1 MVARRERCGVASI
14 RADLA
19 VLCRLSSPLLLL
31 FSLAFLTLLLEVA
44 PARGQAS
51 PGDWQGRVRQ
61 FCEKGDW
68 ASALRVV
75 EQEIAHS
82 PNDVDVRSWHA
93 RVLAWSGN
101 LAAAEHEYQAILNIS
116 AKDPDIW
123 LGLAGVYAREKKFEK
138 ALQALDTAVRLDPKR
153 ADLHAARARALRD
166 AGERAQAR
174 AEFQKALSFDPGSG
188 EARSGLTSLRR
199 EPRNELRLGNET
211 DFLSYSS
218 AYQGSWA
225 SLVTHWTPNWAS
237 RVAESVYQRAGVIA
251 EKFTG
256 SVTAK
261 LPELGAL
268 TLGGAAAHDNA
279 VIPKSEAFFDLDHG
293 WKIGEVTPLRG
304 IEIVYGQHWY
314 WYQAAR
320 ILTLNGTA
328 IIYLPREWS
337 FSVGAT
343 GARSAFSGSGVEWRP
358 SGTARLGFPLAA
370 KGLSGSVFFTAGTE
384 NFAAADQIGRFSS
397 QTYGGGLRFRFTPR
411 QDLNLVSSYQR
422 RTQNRT
428 DTYLGVSY
436 GIRF

>member
-1 MVARRERCGVASI
+1 MARRECFGVASI
-14 RADLA
+14 RAGLA
-19 VLCRLSSPLLLL
+19 DLCRLSSSLSLL

-51 PGDWQGRVRQ
+51 PGDWQGHARQ
-61 FCEKGDW
+61 LCEKGDW

-75 EQEIAHS
+75 EQEIVHS
-82 PNDVDVRSWHA
+82 PNDVDVLSWHA

-123 LGLAGVYAREKKFEK
+123 LGLAGVYTREKKFEK
-138 ALQALDTAVRLDPKR
+138 ALQALGTAVQLDPQR

-199 EPRNELRLGNET
+199 EPRSELRLGSET
-211 DFLSYSS
+211 DLLSYTS
-218 AYQGSWA
+218 AYEGSWA
-225 SLVTHWTPNWAS
+225 SLVTHWTPKWATS
-237 RVAESVYQRAGVIA
+237 LAESVYQRGGLIA

-256 SVTAK
+256 SATAR
-261 LPELGAL
+261 LPTLAAL
-268 TLGGAAAHDNA
+268 TLGGALAHDNA

-293 WKIGEVTPLRG
+293 WKIGEVTPVRG
-304 IEIVYGQHWY
+304 VEFVYGQHWY

-320 ILTLNGTA
+320 ILTLNGTS
-328 IIYLPREWS
+328 IIYLPRDWS
-337 FSVGAT
+337 FSLGAT
-343 GARSAFSGSGVEWRP
+343 GARSSFSGSGVEWRP
-358 SGTARLGFPLAA
+358 SGTARLGFPLVV
-370 KGLSGSVFFTAGTE
+370 KSLSGNVFFAAGTE
-384 NFAAADQIGRFSS
+384 NFAAADQIGRFAS
-397 QTYGGGLRFRFTPR
+397 QTYGGGLRFRFSSR
-411 QDLNLVSSYQR
+411 QDLSFVSSYQR

-428 DTYLGVSY
+428 DTYLGISY

>member
-1 MVARRERCGVASI
+1 
-14 RADLA
+14 
-19 VLCRLSSPLLLL
+19 LL

-51 PGDWQGRVRQ
+51 PGDWQGHARQ
-61 FCEKGDW
+61 LCEKGDW

-75 EQEIAHS
+75 EQEIVHS
-82 PNDVDVRSWHA
+82 PNDVDVLSWHA

-123 LGLAGVYAREKKFEK
+123 LGLAGVYTREKKFEK
-138 ALQALDTAVRLDPKR
+138 ALQALGTAVQLDPQR

-199 EPRNELRLGNET
+199 EPRSELRLGNET

-237 RVAESVYQRAGVIA
+237 SVAESVYQRAGVIA

-256 SVTAK
+256 SATAR
-261 LPELGAL
+261 LPQLGAL

-293 WKIGEVTPLRG
+293 WKIGEVTPVRG
-304 IEIVYGQHWY
+304 VEFVYGQHWY

-320 ILTLNGTA
+320 ILTLNGTS
-328 IIYLPREWS
+328 IIYLPRDWS
-337 FSVGAT
+337 FSLGAT
-343 GARSAFSGSGVEWRP
+343 GARSSFSGSGVEWRP
-358 SGTARLGFPLAA
+358 SGTARLGFPLVA
-370 KGLSGSVFFTAGTE
+370 KSLSGNVFFAAGTE
-384 NFAAADQIGRFSS
+384 NFAAADQIGRFAS
-397 QTYGGGLRFRFTPR
+397 QTYGGGLRFRFSSR
-411 QDLNLVSSYQR
+411 QDLSFVSSYQR

-428 DTYLGVSY
+428 DTYLGISY